1 MKTPKPTHAL
11 KQGTFSIVLAAAVI
25 LIALA
30 VNLLVSLLPH
40 SVLRTDLTDLKLSE
54 LSKES
59 LDYLGTLS
67 EDITIYHI
75 CITGNEDPTVTD
87 MLSKYEEACDNIS
100 IETIDPAVRPTFVG
114 KYTDI
119 ALEDNSLIIVGE
131 KRARAVEYYNMFTF
145 ELFYSDANGAPVS
158 QGEMSY
164 SDFQT
169 FYQYYSEYFGTYY
182 SYDTLF
188 AGESV
193 TTSAIDYV
201 TTESLPKVYTVTGHG
216 EVELSENLLSGLYSD
231 NIECAELSI
240 MASGI
245 PEDADCI
252 IINSPMTDLAESEA
266 TALRSYLDYGG
277 SLILIT
283 DPDYLDLPN
292 LMALCN
298 EHGLS
303 AQKGYVKEG
312 SDRFIGQSYMVI
324 PDSTVASQVLSL
336 SGYSTVMP
344 YAHPILISKDD
355 GKEGAVYLEMF
366 KTSEN
371 AYLVEETDNGENDGE
386 GESEK
391 AQFDLGVLATFE
403 GSATSSRIL
412 WLGSTAFLS
421 DEINSYSTGGNYL
434 YFISLVE
441 KMTGKSSSLSVVS
454 KKLVEDSLVINFA
467 QVCFWSAI
475 FCAVIPLTVV
485 IIGGVCYVK
494 RRNR

>member
-40 SVLRTDLTDLKLSE
+40 SVIRTDLTDLKLSE

-145 ELFYSDANGAPVS
+145 ELFYSDTNGAPVS

-252 IINSPMTDLAESEA
+252 IIKHRHISGIHCGDAIVRENKQMIIAQGRHIVNITLTLCPVGNIHSVNDL
-266 TALRSYLDYGG
+266 TGALIYL
-277 SLILIT
+277 
-283 DPDYLDLPN
+283 P
-292 LMALCN
+292 
-298 EHGLS
+298 
-303 AQKGYVKEG
+303 
-312 SDRFIGQSYMVI
+312 
-324 PDSTVASQVLSL
+324 
-336 SGYSTVMP
+336 
-344 YAHPILISKDD
+344 
-355 GKEGAVYLEMF
+355 
-366 KTSEN
+366 
-371 AYLVEETDNGENDGE
+371 
-386 GESEK
+386 
-391 AQFDLGVLATFE
+391 
-403 GSATSSRIL
+403 
-412 WLGSTAFLS
+412 
-421 DEINSYSTGGNYL
+421 
-434 YFISLVE
+434 YFIAGTAGGCHIDIIAFDHAAGAGISGPGLHVKALIFQSFGVE
-441 KMTGKSSSLSVVS
+441 AVENYAIVGINRIIHIIFFRIAEHIQTLTTG
-454 KKLVEDSLVINFA
+454 
-467 QVCFWSAI
+467 
-475 FCAVIPLTVV
+475 
-485 IIGGVCYVK
+485 
-494 RRNR
+494 